1 MDNKK
6 HLNKNISELKRKYT
20 KNHSLHPIIEREI
33 NRDIVSSLLPILE
46 SWSGQ
51 KLSNNVT
58 VHGRR
63 YLRGASMLMHTD
75 NKNSH
80 LFGGILQVR

>member
-1 MDNKK
+1 MNQ
-6 HLNKNISELKRKYT
+6 N
-20 KNHSLHPIIEREI
+20 
-33 NRDIVSSLLPILE
+33 IVSSLLPMIE

-51 KLSNNVT
+51 KLSINVT
-58 VHGRR
+58 LHGRR

-80 LFGGILQVR
+80 LFGVILQVR

>member
-1 MDNKK
+1 MNKD
-6 HLNKNISELKRKYT
+6 
-20 KNHSLHPIIEREI
+20 IIAT
-33 NRDIVSSLLPILE
+33 LLPILE
-46 SWSGQ
+46 SWSDQ
-51 KLSNNVT
+51 KLSINVT

-80 LFGGILQVR
+80 LFGAILQVNS

>member
-1 MDNKK
+1 MTHDLCLSVETKM
-6 HLNKNISELKRKYT
+6 KNEVLST
-20 KNHSLHPIIEREI
+20 
-33 NRDIVSSLLPILE
+33 LLPILE

-51 KLSNNVT
+51 KLSNNDT
-58 VHGRR
+58 TPIHGRR

-80 LFGGILQVR
+80 LFGAILQVSS

>member
-1 MDNKK
+1 MNKD
-6 HLNKNISELKRKYT
+6 
-20 KNHSLHPIIEREI
+20 IIAT
-33 NRDIVSSLLPILE
+33 LLPILE
-46 SWSGQ
+46 SWSDQ
-51 KLSNNVT
+51 KLSINVT

-80 LFGGILQVR
+80 LFGAILQV